1 MASNSNVYFP
11 WSGAVDQAFDLMQS
25 WFRNIGGQVGLVNI
39 TVGSTADPE
48 MEKRIVG
55 GVGSYGRQLGRIS
68 DALRV
73 LVEEAEKSGS
83 LKVPQ
88 KKALNDFLT
97 QVEQVDAIKAK
108 YH

>member
-1 MASNSNVYFP
+1 MASNSTVNFP
-11 WSGAVDQAFDLMQS
+11 WAGPVTQFFDIMNS
-25 WFRNIGGQVGLVNI
+25 WFRSVGGQFGLVNI

-48 MEKRIVG
+48 MEKRILD
-55 GVGSYGRQLGRIS
+55 GVGTYGRQVGRIS

-73 LVEEAEKSGS
+73 LVEEAEKSGN
-83 LKVPQ
+83 LKAPQ

-108 YH
+108 YK